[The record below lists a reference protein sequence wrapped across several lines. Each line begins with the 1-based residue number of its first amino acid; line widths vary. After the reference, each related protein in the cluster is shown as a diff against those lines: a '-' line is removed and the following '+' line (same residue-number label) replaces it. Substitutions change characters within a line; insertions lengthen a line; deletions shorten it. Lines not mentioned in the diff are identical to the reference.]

1 MLGQRSF
8 YMLFVL
14 PALALPACGGEKPV
28 DEAVGAVEEAMPA
41 PGAHL
46 AGTYTGTSKQI
57 GDFSQ
62 LVLKTDGT
70 YHARVVVACMVAPC
84 RDVEQDGRY
93 TLLRRESLTYF
104 QTYDVTGTAKA
115 RYQYTLQGDVLSV
128 RRLNSN
134 STATRMVRSQA
145 AWCAVTQDCAL
156 QELQIGPCAGQYI
169 CMDTGICNWQC
180 GAAPEIAGKEP
191 KTGNG
196 G

>member
-8 YMLFVL
+8 YMLFLL
-14 PALALPACGGEKPV
+14 PALALPACGGEKPA
-28 DEAVGAVEEAMPA
+28 DELTGAAEEAMPA

-46 AGTYTGTSKQI
+46 AGTYTTTTRKI

-70 YHARVVVACMVAPC
+70 YHARVVVACMIAPC

-93 TLLRRESLTYF
+93 TLLRRASLTYF
-104 QTYDVTGTAKA
+104 QTYDVTGALKA
-115 RYQYTLQGDVLSV
+115 RYQYMLEGDALSV
-128 RRLNSN
+128 RKLGSNETFTRL
-134 STATRMVRSQA
+134 MRSQA

-156 QELQIGPCAGQYI
+156 QDLQIGPCVGQYI
-169 CMDTGICNWQC
+169 CMDTGVCNWRC
-180 GAAPEIAGKEP
+180 GTAPEIAGKEQ
-191 KTGNG
+191 KAGNG